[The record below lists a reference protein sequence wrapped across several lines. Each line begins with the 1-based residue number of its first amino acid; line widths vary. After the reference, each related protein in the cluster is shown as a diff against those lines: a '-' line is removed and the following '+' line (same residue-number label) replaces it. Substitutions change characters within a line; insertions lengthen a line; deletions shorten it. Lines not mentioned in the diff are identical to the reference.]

1 MTNKNKA
8 NLYKLVST
16 FLKKDV
22 GRNGSKISGGQRK
35 RISLARA
42 LYSNRK
48 IILLDEPTAG
58 LDSNFEKYILN
69 TIKKESQKYIFIIS
83 THIDKLDDVAKNINN
98 L

>member
-1 MTNKNKA
+1 MPNKNE

-83 THIDKLDDVAKNINN
+83 THIDKLDDVAKNIIN